1 MSKRTD
7 TIKSLFTAPPAGSL
21 SADNKNPG
29 APMPARVSA
38 GAVRSLKDSFSE
50 VEKENQELRDQIAAG
65 ASIMEID
72 PLLVDPSPVVDRLR
86 DDDSSTDEVLKQS
99 IAQRGQEVPI
109 LVRHHPTM
117 AGRYQS
123 AYGHRRVRI
132 ARQLGILIKA
142 ILKPLSDEQL
152 VIAQGLEN
160 GPREDLSF
168 VERAMFALRI
178 EEAGHKRSVV
188 QDALAID
195 RAEASKLIAVA
206 KAIPRDI
213 VEAIGKAPK
222 VGRGRWQSFSELL
235 SDVEAVKRIRTA
247 IGDPVFASQD
257 SDTRFLAAFSA
268 ARPVVRQVRK
278 NDHTAR
284 VLAGNGEQ
292 IGEVQRADRELRLIL
307 DKKVPAAFADF
318 LVGQLPRLFDSFSG
332 SEERRDAPET

>member
-1 MSKRTD
+1 
-7 TIKSLFTAPPAGSL
+7 
-21 SADNKNPG
+21 
-29 APMPARVSA
+29 
-38 GAVRSLKDSFSE
+38 LKDSFSE

-206 KAIPRDI
+206 KAIPRDL

-247 IGDPVFASQD
+247 IGDPAFASQD
-257 SDTRFLAAFSA
+257 SDARFLAAFSA

-292 IGEVQRADRELRLIL
+292 IGEVQRADRELKLIL

-318 LVGQLPRLFDSFSG
+318 LVGQLPRLFDSFSE